1 MNLQLPNVVS
11 SDTLKE
17 DNKLSVHQKHGF
29 LRSIRKNLDH
39 DDHLP
44 KVVLS
49 GRTEVEETIRL
60 SYGGKFEPELD
71 VTAAASEA
79 PSKLKQS
86 MLRIYSHQDRY
97 LQLSDTD
104 EELDEHGD
112 FKQNVPQCNMPS
124 SLTSTAVSNQGV
136 RISTADSSVR
146 PAAKLRQG
154 GEAKR
159 GSASSRTSVQ
169 FKRTEIVH
177 RERPVSGTH
186 FHMLAAK
193 NPALKVSCLSVTP
206 LDHSITLLYITL
218 NTDFLLS
225 KRRSCIGTLIIG
237 EDPYR
242 KVTNFGWMIEKRS
255 V

>member
-206 LDHSITLLYITL
+206 RDHSITLLYITL